1 MPKFPETLHR
11 PALRAHRNSIG
22 KKNTSAI
29 VTHWSYLSGAGWV
42 FSPCLPIFGVP
53 EIEADAASDSV
64 SDVVDMLVDSDDEVL
79 DMELFDEISDRAKFY
94 AAAGC

>member
-1 MPKFPETLHR
+1 M
-11 PALRAHRNSIG
+11 
-22 KKNTSAI
+22 
-29 VTHWSYLSGAGWV
+29 
-42 FSPCLPIFGVP
+42 P
-53 EIEADAASDSV
+53 EIEADAASDSI